1 MKRAIYIILLLLY
14 TTLVH
19 AYMYQSNMPTYQ
31 PQTRIGYTTNYSNGQ
46 FTPSAYQNFNTS
58 TYSGTY
64 NPYSNGNTNNGGSGR
79 PGQPRKAPA
88 YDPNGGYLG
97 DTPFDFESG
106 WEYYNYNGEWYRYG
120 DRGWDLF
127 WHWGMGYQKW
137 NGHYWSNISGSL
149 ENFWNDVGSNG
160 THAYDYNPVPIGE
173 PTTPLLLL
181 MFAYLSYH
189 EIKKRRHCKHFFFVL
204 FSVIYLVN

>member
-46 FTPSAYQNFNTS
+46 FTPSAYKNLNTS

-79 PGQPRKAPA
+79 PGQPRRAKG
-88 YDPNGGYLG
+88 YDETGKEYDTGSSEQGNPPDLWLPVKTGKNGIPHSTCGTIGG
-97 DTPFDFESG
+97 D
-106 WEYYNYNGEWYRYG
+106 GEQY
-120 DRGWDLF
+120 
-127 WHWGMGYQKW
+127 
-137 NGHYWSNISGSL
+137 
-149 ENFWNDVGSNG
+149 
-160 THAYDYNPVPIGE
+160 T
-173 PTTPLLLL
+173 
-181 MFAYLSYH
+181 
-189 EIKKRRHCKHFFFVL
+189 
-204 FSVIYLVN
+204 LVKTL

>member
-46 FTPSAYQNFNTS
+46 FTPSAYKNLNTS

-79 PGQPRKAPA
+79 PGQPRRAKG
-88 YDPNGGYLG
+88 YDETGKEYDTGSSEQGNPPDLWLPGY
-97 DTPFDFESG
+97 
-106 WEYYNYNGEWYRYG
+106 EYKWDGTYWYRTSDGGKNWEKWHTTLHLWYHWW
-120 DRGWDLF
+120 GW
-127 WHWGMGYQKW
+127 
-137 NGHYWSNISGSL
+137 
-149 ENFWNDVGSNG
+149 G
-160 THAYDYNPVPIGE
+160 TVHPGKDAVTLYHENPVPIGDT
-173 PTTPLLLL
+173 TTPFLIL

-189 EIKKRRHCKHFFFVL
+189 EIKKRRHCKHFFCTF
-204 FSVIYLVN
+204 FYDIFG